1 MVFDRYTDSST
12 IVTGM
17 RAECVSTECF
27 SFLSEA
33 ESKVILLEWERCYR
47 FKEKV
52 DGVKVQSRSDKMNGL
67 GTYDCLAA
75 LRTHSRS

>member
-1 MVFDRYTDSST
+1 MVFDRCTDSST

-17 RAECVSTECF
+17 RAEGVSTECF

-52 DGVKVQSRSDKMNGL
+52 DGVKEQSKRE
-67 GTYDCLAA
+67 
-75 LRTHSRS
+75 